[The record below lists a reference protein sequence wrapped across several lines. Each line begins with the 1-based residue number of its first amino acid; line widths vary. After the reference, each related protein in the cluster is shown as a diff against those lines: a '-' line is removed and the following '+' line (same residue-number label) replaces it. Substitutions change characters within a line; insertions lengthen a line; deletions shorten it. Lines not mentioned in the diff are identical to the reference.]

1 MGTIFHRYEASVK
14 LSNGRVVVYHN
25 INTGLKKFHRFLCE
39 KFETPVR
46 WVSYSVRR
54 KENKEIIGHYKNS
67 IPGKEERCV
76 TIFTNVT
83 ENASNTGVFIPII
96 FERNGYELVRNM
108 FVINKMIINKNSI
121 LISIPEWL
129 FEKITSKGKAELY
142 QYYLNEKKHR
152 ISLSEI
158 NLSNNMYY
166 TREKIETAGI
176 TGTEP
181 EQDYP

>member
-1 MGTIFHRYEASVK
+1 M
-14 LSNGRVVVYHN
+14 LQ
-25 INTGLKKFHRFLCE
+25 
-39 KFETPVR
+39 
-46 WVSYSVRR
+46 
-54 KENKEIIGHYKNS
+54 
-67 IPGKEERCV
+67 
-76 TIFTNVT
+76 

-181 EQDYP
+181 ETRLSIKKTTIVRTMWFKIVTLLKENHFCNTKIQNSNE